1 MARTIYILSRSSMDA
16 VAAMTPDWGRLSEM
30 VEAGTLMAPKAV
42 EPLLS
47 EETSPASPWVHWFP
61 DAFIEPPP
69 QAGLI
74 EMMLRSEHPKAAAKE
89 DADRSLNMEAVA
101 MAMAMAMNA
110 QSGDPTGVFAP
121 VVAGDARVRESIY
134 EIVDDAQ
141 DPIMA
146 TTPVE
151 LLQEN
156 DISFTPPPRSL
167 IGLRDLLKDFQIPET
182 DLYGDAI

>member
-1 MARTIYILSRSSMDA
+1 MLRTIYILSRSSMDA

-30 VEAGTLMAPKAV
+30 VEAGTLMMPKAV

-47 EETSPASPWVHWFP
+47 EETSPASPWVHWFH
-61 DAFIEPPP
+61 DAFIQPPP
-69 QAGLI
+69 QAGSI

-101 MAMAMAMNA
+101 MAMAMNA
-110 QSGDPTGVFAP
+110 QSGDPTVVFAP

-141 DPIMA
+141 NPIMA

-151 LLQEN
+151 LLHEN
-156 DISFTPPPRSL
+156 GISFTPPPRSL

>member
-1 MARTIYILSRSSMDA
+1 MPQTVYILSKSSMDA
-16 VAAMTPDWGRLSEM
+16 VAAMTPDWDQLSEM
-30 VEAGTLMAPKAV
+30 VEAGILMAPKAV

-47 EETSPASPWVHWFP
+47 EEESPASPWVQRFP
-61 DAFIEPPP
+61 SAFIEPPP
-69 QAGLI
+69 QAGPI

-101 MAMAMAMNA
+101 MAMAMAMNV
-110 QSGDPTGVFAP
+110 QSGDPTVVFAP
-121 VVAGDARVRESIY
+121 VVAGDARVGESIY

-141 DPIMA
+141 APVMA

-151 LLQEN
+151 LLHEN
-156 DISFTPPPRSL
+156 GVSFTPPPRSL